1 MENVFKRTH
10 IQIQPSTN
18 QSTID
23 ELHFNINQKKTL
35 TEAPQTEN
43 KKRSFSFCYCYIPYS
58 FPHFNLL
65 QLATFSEF
73 SLSFLLPGFLLL
85 SFAFFL
91 STNFFFFTTKKKIA
105 RGLFISNM
113 GQWKNCWWLDIVS
126 RKPIRAY
133 TKHWIYS
140 TITLFFIVR

>member
-85 SFAFFL
+85 SF
-91 STNFFFFTTKKKIA
+91 
-105 RGLFISNM
+105 
-113 GQWKNCWWLDIVS
+113 
-126 RKPIRAY
+126 
-133 TKHWIYS
+133 
-140 TITLFFIVR
+140 